1 MAVNYKVIIRRRT
14 GRSMAAG
21 ENMTAT
27 VYTFHAETSG
37 EILATAAVENVQH
50 VARIVAFSLTGEKTP
65 TRRAF
70 VHNGKGI
77 VAAGLCRNGVWHD
90 MLKTD
95 FQRMEPTARAA
106 RTTAGIENH

>member
-1 MAVNYKVIIRRRT
+1 
-14 GRSMAAG
+14 MAAG

-106 RTTAGIENH
+106 RTAAGIENH